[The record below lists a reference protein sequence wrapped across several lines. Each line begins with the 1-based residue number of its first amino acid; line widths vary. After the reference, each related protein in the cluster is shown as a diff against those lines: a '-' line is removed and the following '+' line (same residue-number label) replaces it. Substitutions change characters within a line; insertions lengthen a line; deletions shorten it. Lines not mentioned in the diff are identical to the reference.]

1 MDALAGLLDGA
12 RARGAFLLR
21 VVMDAPWSVRVQ
33 DRAPLS
39 MVAVRQGQAWV
50 VPDDGEARRVGPG
63 GAAIMRGP
71 APYTFADSPTT
82 APQVIIHPDQHCTT
96 PQGDS
101 LQGELELGA
110 RLWGTRADGDARLLV
125 GTYRMGGDIGRRL
138 LTALPPVTVLEDA
151 GRCAPQL
158 AALDAEIDREEPGQ
172 EVALDR
178 LLDLVLISALRTWFA
193 RGGAAPGWYRAQ
205 GDAVAGPALRLL
217 HESPERAWTVGEL
230 AAAAGVS
237 RATLARRF
245 TEAVGQPPM
254 AYLTGWRLE
263 LAAELLREPETTI
276 TAVARRV
283 GYATPF
289 ALSAAFK
296 RVHGLSPA
304 QHRRRAAPGPDRS

>member
-39 MVAVRQGQAWV
+39 LVAVRQGHAWV
-50 VPDDGEARRVGPG
+50 VPDEGEARWVGPG
-63 GAAIMRGP
+63 GAAVMRGP
-71 APYTFADSPTT
+71 GPYTFADSPATD
-82 APQVIIHPDQHCTT
+82 PQVVIHPGQHCTT

-101 LQGELELGA
+101 LHGELELGA

-138 LTALPPVTVLEDA
+138 LTALGPVTVLEDA
-151 GRCAPQL
+151 GRCAPLL
-158 AALDAEIDREEPGQ
+158 AALDTEIDREEPGQ
-172 EVALDR
+172 EVVLDR
-178 LLDLVLISALRTWFA
+178 LLDLVLISALRTRFA

-245 TEAVGQPPM
+245 TESVGQPPM
-254 AYLTGWRLE
+254 AYLTEWRLA
-263 LAAELLREPETTI
+263 LAAELLREPEATI

-304 QHRRRAAPGPDRS
+304 EHRRRAAPGRS